1 MNARTAAFAVAGAV
15 ALLDRLTKLVIRASV
30 SLWDQIPVIPGFFAI
45 VHTENRGAAFGAFA
59 ESGSAWRDVALIGL
73 AVGVMAAL
81 ASLLWQNGRGVG
93 DNPRARLGYALI
105 LGGAAGNVYDR
116 IVQGAVTDF
125 LEFNLG
131 FTIFPAFNVAD
142 SAITIGAALLL
153 LDLWRGRAAA
163 PQGAASK

>member
-1 MNARTAAFAVAGAV
+1 MSPRAAAFAMAGGVAV
-15 ALLDRLTKLVIRASV
+15 LDRATKLVIRATV
-30 SLWDQIPVIPGFFAI
+30 ALWDQIPVIPGFFAI
-45 VHTENRGAAFGAFA
+45 VHTENRGAAFGTFA
-59 ESGSAWRDVALIGL
+59 DAGPEWRSFALIGL
-73 AVGVMAAL
+73 AVAVMVAL
-81 ASLLWQNGRGVG
+81 GSLLWQNGRGVG
-93 DNPRARLGYALI
+93 DNPRARAAYALI

-116 IVQGAVTDF
+116 IAQGAVTDF

-163 PQGAASK
+163 PQEAASK